1 MASRIQIRR
10 GTTTEW
16 SNANPVV
23 GQGELVYNTTLDQIK
38 IGDGTTAFA
47 SLEYFPT
54 LSDAQT
60 FTNKTLTTP
69 TINSPLI
76 TGDGVVFEGDTDN
89 AYETTLTVTDPT
101 SDRSIV
107 LPNVSGNVITTG
119 NLSEI
124 TSTGTLTSLTISGNL
139 TVNGTTTTI
148 NSTTLSVDD
157 KNIELGSVDTPSDTT
172 ADGGGLTLK
181 GSTDKTFNWLNAS
194 SAWTS
199 SEHIALAAGKT
210 LIFEGTTDDAFET
223 TLTVVDPTADR
234 TLTLPNATTTI
245 VGHDTT
251 QTLTNKTITS
261 PIIDGTGVVFEG
273 ATADAYKTTLTVT
286 DPTANR
292 TITLP
297 NLTGTV
303 IINSDFTAKG
313 HLLVGT
319 GAGTFVSLAPGTAGQ
334 SLIVD
339 SGETAGMRWA
349 TSAAGGGAA
358 FSEFMLAGA

>member
-1 MASRIQIRR
+1 MATRIQVRR
-10 GTTTEW
+10 GSTADW
-16 SNANPVV
+16 ASANPILAV
-23 GQGELVYNTTLDQIK
+23 GEIAYNTTLDQVK
-38 IGDGTTAFA
+38 IGDGTTNFA

-69 TINSPLI
+69 NIN
-76 TGDGVVFEGDTDN
+76 GDGVVFEGATAD
-89 AYETTLTVTDPT
+89 AYETTLSVTDPT
-101 SDRSIV
+101 ADRAIV

-157 KNIELGSVDTPSDTT
+157 KNIELGSVDTPTDTT

-181 GSTDKTFNWLNAS
+181 GTTDKTFNWLNAS

-199 SEHIALAAGKT
+199 SEHLALAAGKT

-223 TLTVVDPTADR
+223 TLTVTDPTADR
-234 TLTLPNATTTI
+234 TLTLPDATTTL

-251 QTLTNKTITS
+251 QTLTNKTLTS
-261 PIIDGTGVVFEG
+261 PVIDGSGVIFEG
-273 ATADAYKTTLTVT
+273 ATADSYETILTVT
-286 DPTANR
+286 DPTADR

-297 NLTGTV
+297 NLSGTV
-303 IINSDFTAKG
+303 MVNSDFTAKG
-313 HLLVGT
+313 HILVGT
-319 GAGTFVSLAPGTAGQ
+319 GAGTFVSLAPGNAGQ
-334 SLIVD
+334 SLIID
-339 SGETAGMRWA
+339 SGEASGMRWA
-349 TSAAGGGAA
+349 TSSSGGAA

>member
-1 MASRIQIRR
+1 MATRIQVRR
-10 GTTTEW
+10 GSTADW
-16 SNANPVV
+16 ASANPILAV
-23 GQGELVYNTTLDQIK
+23 GEIAYNTTLDQVK
-38 IGDGTTAFA
+38 IGDGTTNFA

-54 LSDAQT
+54 LSDTQT

-69 TINSPLI
+69 II
-76 TGDGVVFEGDTDN
+76 TGDGVVFEGATND
-89 AYETTLTVTDPT
+89 AFETTLSVTDPT

-157 KNIELGSVDTPSDTT
+157 KNIELGSVDTPTNTT

-181 GSTDKTFNWLNAS
+181 GTTDKTFNWLNAS

-210 LIFEGTTDDAFET
+210 LIFEGTTDDAFEA
-223 TLTVVDPTADR
+223 TLTVADPTADR
-234 TLTLPNATTTI
+234 ILTLPDATTNL
-245 VGHDTT
+245 VGDDTT
-251 QTLTNKTITS
+251 QTLTNKTLTS
-261 PIIDGTGVVFEG
+261 PIIDGDGVVFEG
-273 ATADAYKTTLTVT
+273 ATNNAFETTLTVV
-286 DPTANR
+286 DPTSDR

-297 NLTGTV
+297 NLSGTV
-303 IINSDFTAKG
+303 MINSDFTAKG
-313 HLLVGT
+313 HILVGT
-319 GAGTFVSLAPGTAGQ
+319 GAGTFVSLAPGNAGQ
-334 SLIVD
+334 NLIID
-339 SGETAGMRWA
+339 SGEPSGMRWA
-349 TSAAGGGAA
+349 TSSSGGAA